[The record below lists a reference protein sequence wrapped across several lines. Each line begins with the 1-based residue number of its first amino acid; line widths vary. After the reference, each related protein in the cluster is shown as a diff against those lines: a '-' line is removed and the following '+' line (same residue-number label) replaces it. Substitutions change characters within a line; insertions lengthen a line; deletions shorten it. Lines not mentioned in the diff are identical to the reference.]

1 MRGIVI
7 ACPEKYELICLNN
20 IYLLRERYHCYLPI
34 EIWEIDNEITA
45 ETKAR
50 MELAKVTFKNVA
62 DYTKDTAHWKGFQVK
77 VFALYHSSFTEAILC
92 DADMTFFQNPEIIF
106 QDENY
111 QKTGTYFFRDLD
123 GWVFRDLRDDTTTN
137 DSSTTNDNSISKF
150 NSLTFYNK
158 RQAFIKKCVP
168 TQTPLFPKEWAYLYA
183 PVPPRQPVKEALQ
196 ESGVVYFDKSRLR
209 ESLEYI
215 FKLNENHAETYE
227 YVWGDKET
235 FWLGCTMAN
244 QSYYFNSTAGFRYN
258 GSLSHAYQ
266 NQLFWKQK

>member
-20 IYLLRERYHCYLPI
+20 IYVLRERYHCYLPI
-34 EIWEIDNEITA
+34 EIWEIGNEITA

-50 MELAKVTFKNVA
+50 MKLAKVTFKNVA
-62 DYTKDTAHWKGFQVK
+62 DYTKDPAHWKGFQVK

-123 GWVFRDLRDDTTTN
+123 GWVFHNLRA
-137 DSSTTNDNSISKF
+137 DSPNGDNPGKF
-150 NSLTFYNK
+150 SSLTFYNK
-158 RQAFIKKCVP
+158 RKAFIQKCLP
-168 TQTPLFPKEWAYLYA
+168 NQTALFPKEWAYLYA
-183 PVPPRQPVKEALQ
+183 PTPPTQPVKEALQ
-196 ESGVVYFDKSRLR
+196 ESGVVYFDKSRLS

-244 QSYYFNSTAGFRYN
+244 QPYYFNPTAGFRYN
-258 GSLSHAYQ
+258 GSLTHAYQ
-266 NQLFWKQK
+266 NQLFWKQR